1 MKKMKIV
8 IFLIGVGLIFLVG
21 FQLGNYNFNKLGND
35 PDIDFGDF
43 DDDGVI
49 HFQIIPIPLNLSLK
63 IKKV

>member
-21 FQLGNYNFNKLGND
+21 VQLGNYDFNKLGND

-43 DDDGVI
+43 DDDGVYTFSDYPYSI
-49 HFQIIPIPLNLSLK
+49 EFEFKN
-63 IKKV
+63 